1 MALFVF
7 SLAGLVSHL
16 FSPLFQK
23 LPGKT
28 VLRVLEAV
36 SGFITWDISF
46 FVRADPGQSELH
58 PPFVEALNKDLNFI
72 LRAGAAQCEGWV
84 GILTHFPAVPASTLW
99 LVINQA
105 QDPELPAPA
114 SLQTTPAFSSQLGLR
129 RQSIKYT
136 GPVYLCVCAFSMRPD
151 PLTIILW
158 LNAKM

>member
-1 MALFVF
+1 ML
-7 SLAGLVSHL
+7 G
-16 FSPLFQK
+16 
-23 LPGKT
+23 
-28 VLRVLEAV
+28 AV

-58 PPFVEALNKDLNFI
+58 PAFVEALNKDLNFI

-84 GILTHFPAVPASTLW
+84 GVLTHFPAVPASTLW

-136 GPVYLCVCAFSMRPD
+136 GPVYLCVCVV
-151 PLTIILW
+151 LTLMEICLHGWHLGCPIPRLEDAVQNGSRCSVH
-158 LNAKM
+158 LPNS